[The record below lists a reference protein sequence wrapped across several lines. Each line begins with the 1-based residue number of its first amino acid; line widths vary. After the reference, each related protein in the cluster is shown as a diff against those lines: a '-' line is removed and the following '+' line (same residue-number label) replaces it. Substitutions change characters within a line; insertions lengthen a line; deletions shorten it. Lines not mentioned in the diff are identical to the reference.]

1 MKKKTI
7 CIVILN
13 RANFARIKSVII
25 KLKNQKDI
33 NLEVII
39 GGSAIIEKYGDV
51 ENEIKSIGIKP
62 YIKLLCVV
70 DGTSLESMT
79 KTVGVLLLE
88 ISSVFSKLK
97 PDAVLTIADRHETI
111 ATAIAARYMNITLIH
126 TQGGEVTGSIDNS
139 VRNAISMMADYHFP
153 ATDKSKKRLIKMGIE
168 NKYIYNYGCPSLDIL
183 TSINFGKKNLNQ
195 IMKLG
200 VGDNIDFSKDYIVVL
215 QHSDTDEFSSAKKQ
229 ITETLLAIKFLK
241 IQTIWLWPNVDA
253 GSDIFSKEL
262 RKFREKN
269 KPKYLH
275 FIKNLPPEVYANMI
289 KQSSC
294 MVGNSSSAIR
304 EGSFL
309 GIPAV
314 NIGKRQKNREI
325 ASNVINVDYDS
336 LKIINAIKKQFNK
349 KNLPKNY
356 LYGKGNSGIL
366 ISQEIKKILI
376 K

>member
-126 TQGGEVTGSIDNS
+126 TQGGEVTGSVDNS

-183 TSINFGKKNLNQ
+183 TRINFGKK
-195 IMKLG
+195 K
-200 VGDNIDFSKDYIVVL
+200 
-215 QHSDTDEFSSAKKQ
+215 
-229 ITETLLAIKFLK
+229 
-241 IQTIWLWPNVDA
+241 
-253 GSDIFSKEL
+253 
-262 RKFREKN
+262 
-269 KPKYLH
+269 
-275 FIKNLPPEVYANMI
+275 
-289 KQSSC
+289 SC
-294 MVGNSSSAIR
+294 C
-304 EGSFL
+304 
-309 GIPAV
+309 
-314 NIGKRQKNREI
+314 
-325 ASNVINVDYDS
+325 
-336 LKIINAIKKQFNK
+336 
-349 KNLPKNY
+349 
-356 LYGKGNSGIL
+356 
-366 ISQEIKKILI
+366 
-376 K
+376 

>member
-25 KLKNQKDI
+25 KLNNQKDI

-39 GGSAIIEKYGDV
+39 GGSAIIEKYGNV
-51 ENEIKSIGIKP
+51 ENEIKSLGIKP

-70 DGTSLESMT
+70 DGTNLESMI

-126 TQGGEVTGSIDNS
+126 TQGGEVTGSVDNS
-139 VRNAISMMADYHFP
+139 VRNAISMMANYHFP

-168 NKYIYNYGCPSLDIL
+168 NKYIYNYGCPSLDLL
-183 TSINFGKKNLNQ
+183 TSINFKKKNLNQ
-195 IMKLG
+195 IMNLG

-275 FIKNLPPEVYANMI
+275 FIKNLPPEDYANMI

-325 ASNVINVDYDS
+325 ASNVINVDYDC
-336 LKIINAIKKQFNK
+336 LKIIKAIKRQFNK
-349 KNLPKNY
+349 KNLPKNF